1 MNIYHLEVLAAI
13 AREGSFSGAALAL
26 ETSQAAVS
34 RAIASLEAE
43 LGVPLLKRGRFG
55 AKLTQVGE
63 RVLFH
68 AHKMLDLRER
78 IDYEV
83 NLEKGLYAGRLRLA
97 SFRSAATHLLPPIIA
112 RFRQKFP
119 RVEVSLAEL
128 EPAGVEQALR
138 EGQVDMGLVPL
149 PRSEEFAVWEIARD
163 EYVALLPQDL
173 KTLPAQLTWQDLSQL
188 DFVLYNYAECT
199 SAVREHWSRWG
210 QELKVAYV
218 IKEDSTIVSMVA
230 EGLGAAILP
239 RFAALPI
246 PDTVQVR
253 SLPEPLERIIGVA
266 TLAQT
271 PHSPSVEVFL
281 SMLRSQSHVCEASS
295 SKNGLKQ
302 H

>member
-1 MNIYHLEVLAAI
+1 MNIHQLLVLATI
-13 AREGSFSGAALAL
+13 AREGTFSNAALAL
-26 ETSQAAVS
+26 DTSQAAVS
-34 RAIASLEAE
+34 RAIASLEGE

-68 AHKMLDLRER
+68 SYKILELRER

-83 NLEKGLYAGRLRLA
+83 NLEKGLYAGRLRIA
-97 SFRSAATHLLPPIIA
+97 SFRSAATHLLPPILA
-112 RFRQKFP
+112 RFRKQFP
-119 RVEVSLAEL
+119 RVEVSLTEL

-149 PRSEEFAVWEIARD
+149 PRSDEFRVWEVARD
-163 EYVALLPQDL
+163 EYVALLPAAMHDL
-173 KTLPAQLTWQDLSQL
+173 PPRLTWNDLTNY

-199 SAVREHWSRWG
+199 NVVREHWQRWG

-239 RFAALPI
+239 RLAALPI
-246 PDTVQVR
+246 PDGVQVR
-253 SLPEPLERIIGVA
+253 SLPESLERVIGVA
-266 TLAQT
+266 TLVQT
-271 PHSPSVEVFL
+271 PHAPAVDVFIE
-281 SMLRSQSHVCEASS
+281 MLR
-295 SKNGLKQ
+295 N
-302 H
+302 